1 MRVRR
6 VTGAIGAALFA
17 LCAVAAA
24 HPARAEDSSAVTA
37 SPYATMPGGAQLR
50 TLPWLTTRI
59 SGSDERVPA
68 DSTQWPWI
76 AIGRLNREVGG
87 HCTAVLIGP
96 RQVLTAAHCLYN
108 MADRRWTRPAE
119 VHFVAG
125 YHRGAYA
132 GHAVAARFTIA
143 PGYDPLH
150 PTQPAAMA
158 HDWAILQLATP
169 IDNIKPVPLSTRSLP
184 EVMIAAR
191 SGELNVAGYAAD
203 YAEVLMRHQ
212 GCRLLGEASDVPLLV
227 HRCDVTYGVSGAPLL
242 LLEGGKAE
250 IIGIH
255 NAVADTSNG
264 MIATAVPVWAFASSI
279 NAALSER

>member
-1 MRVRR
+1 M
-6 VTGAIGAALFA
+6 
-17 LCAVAAA
+17 
-24 HPARAEDSSAVTA
+24 ARADDSSAVTA
-37 SPYATMPGGAQLR
+37 STNANAAQPSAAQLR
-50 TLPWLTTRI
+50 TLPWLTTRM
-59 SGSDERVPA
+59 SGADERVPA
-68 DSTQWPWI
+68 DSTKWPWI

-108 MADRRWTRPAE
+108 KTDHRWTRPAE

-132 GHAVAARFTIA
+132 GHAVATRFTIA

-158 HDWAILQLATP
+158 HDWAILELAEP
-169 IDNIKPVPLSTRSLP
+169 IDIKPVPLSTRSLSQ
-184 EVMIAAR
+184 MMSAAR

-203 YAEVLMRHQ
+203 FAEVLMRHQ
-212 GCRLLGEASDVPLLV
+212 GCQLLGEASDVPLLV

-242 LLEGGKAE
+242 LLEGDKAE

-255 NAVADTSNG
+255 NAVADTSKG
-264 MIATAVPVWAFASSI
+264 MIATAVPVWTFAAGTS
-279 NAALSER
+279 AALADGQ